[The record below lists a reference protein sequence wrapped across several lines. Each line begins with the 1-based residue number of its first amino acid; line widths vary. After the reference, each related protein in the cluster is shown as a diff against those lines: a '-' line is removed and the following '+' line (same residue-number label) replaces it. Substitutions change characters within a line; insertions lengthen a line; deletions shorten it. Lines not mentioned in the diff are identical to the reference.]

1 MPEAPLIVQLPR
13 GGELERELRADPLP
27 SLTSGA
33 ALLEA
38 MDADED
44 GAIEAP
50 DTGQVVLSLP
60 SPESLQR
67 EADTVRRVVEDAGT
81 GSEPLIVEVEVAEH
95 LREEEL
101 AALLDAVE
109 HAPRPVI
116 LRAIR
121 DA

>member
-1 MPEAPLIVQLPR
+1 MPETPLIVQLPR
-13 GGELERELRADPLP
+13 DGQLERELRADPLP
-27 SLTSGA
+27 SVTSG
-33 ALLEA
+33 LVVLEVL
-38 MDADED
+38 DADEE

-50 DTGQVVLSLP
+50 DAGQVVLSLP
-60 SPESLQR
+60 SPEALAR
-67 EADTVRRVVEDAGT
+67 EADTVRRVVEEAGT
-81 GSEPLIVEVEVAEH
+81 GTEPLVVEVEVAEH

>member
-1 MPEAPLIVQLPR
+1 MPEMPLIVQLPR

-27 SLTSGA
+27 SVTSGVA
-33 ALLEA
+33 VLEVL
-38 MDADED
+38 DADEE

-50 DTGQVVLSLP
+50 DVGQVVLSLP
-60 SPESLQR
+60 SPEALAR
-67 EADTVRRVVEDAGT
+67 EADTVRRVVERAGT
-81 GSEPLIVEVEVAEH
+81 GAEPLVVEVEVAEH

-116 LRAIR
+116 LRAMR

>member
-1 MPEAPLIVQLPR
+1 MPETPLIVQLPR

-27 SLTSGA
+27 SVASGA
-33 ALLEA
+33 AVLEVL
-38 MDADED
+38 DADEQ

-50 DTGQVVLSLP
+50 DAGQVVLSLP
-60 SPESLQR
+60 SPEALAR
-67 EADTVRRVVEDAGT
+67 EAATVRRVVEEAGT
-81 GSEPLIVEVEVAEH
+81 GAEPLVVEVEVAEH

-116 LRAIR
+116 LRAMR
-121 DA
+121 DG

>member
-1 MPEAPLIVQLPR
+1 MPDTPLIIQLPR
-13 GGELERELRADPLP
+13 GGELERELKADPLP
-27 SLTSGA
+27 SVMSGA
-33 ALLEA
+33 AVLEVL
-38 MDADED
+38 DADEE

-50 DTGQVVLSLP
+50 DAGQIVMSLP
-60 SPESLQR
+60 SPEGLAR
-67 EADTVRRVVEDAGT
+67 EADTVRRVVDDAGT
-81 GSEPLIVEVEVAEH
+81 GTEPLVVEVEVAEH

-109 HAPRPVI
+109 HAPRAVI

>member
-1 MPEAPLIVQLPR
+1 MPETPLIVQLPR

-27 SLTSGA
+27 SVASGA
-33 ALLEA
+33 AVLEVL
-38 MDADED
+38 DADEG

-50 DTGQVVLSLP
+50 DVGQVVLSLP
-60 SPESLQR
+60 SPEALARQA
-67 EADTVRRVVEDAGT
+67 ETVRRVVEDAGT
-81 GSEPLIVEVEVAEH
+81 GDAPLVVEVEVAEH

-109 HAPRPVI
+109 HAARPVI